1 MSPEFIFYSLITIII
16 LNFLKDY
23 YLSFLNSKNF
33 NNKIPDEVSDVY
45 DKEKYLKSQQYKKTQ
60 YSFSKLSR
68 IYGLIII
75 LLFFF
80 LDGFYFL
87 DELCKNLFDSPVL
100 VSLCFLAL
108 IYVGNEVLSLPL
120 SFYYTFV
127 IEERFGFNKTTLKLF
142 VLDKIKSCILTILLG
157 GIVLSFLLYQ
167 YESLGNNFWITAWI
181 FLTLVSILLNAFYS
195 QLIVPIF
202 NKQTKLEDGEL
213 RSKIESYS
221 NKVGFDLSNIFVI
234 DGSRRST
241 KANAYFSGFGKQKR
255 VTLYD
260 TLVRKLNTNQIIAV
274 IAHEIGHY
282 KKNHIVYNIFFS
294 TLQSGLM
301 LYLLSFLLE
310 MPVFAEALGLN
321 TSSFH
326 IGIICFSILFSPISE
341 LISLTFNYF
350 SRKFEYEADEYA
362 KKTFDGKY
370 LIEALKILSKD
381 SLSNLTPHPKY
392 VWWYYSHPTLFQRI
406 SRL

>member
-1 MSPEFIFYSLITIII
+1 MSPEFVFYSLVTIII

-33 NNKIPDEVSDVY
+33 DNKIPDEVSDVY

-87 DELCKNLFDSPVL
+87 DELSKNLFNSQIL
-100 VSLCFLAL
+100 VSLCFLGL
-108 IYVGNEVLSLPL
+108 IYLGNELLSLPL

-127 IEERFGFNKTTLKLF
+127 IEERFGFNQTTSKLF
-142 VLDKIKSCILTILLG
+142 LLDKIKSWILTLLLG
-157 GIVLSFLLYQ
+157 GTVLSFLIYQ

-181 FLTLVSILLNAFYS
+181 FLTLISILLNAFYS

-202 NKQTKLEDGEL
+202 NKQTKLKDGEL

-221 NKVGFDLSNIFVI
+221 NKVGFDLSNIFII
-234 DGSRRST
+234 DGSKRST

-260 TLVRKLNTNQIIAV
+260 TLIRKLNTNQIIAV

-282 KKNHIVYNIFFS
+282 KKNHIVYNIIFS
-294 TLQSGLM
+294 TFQSGLM

-321 TSSFH
+321 ISSFH

-370 LIEALKILSKD
+370 LVEALKILSKD

>member
-1 MSPEFIFYSLITIII
+1 MNPEFVFYSLIIIII
-16 LNFLKDY
+16 LNYLKDY

-45 DKEKYLKSQQYKKTQ
+45 DKEKYLKSLHYKKTQ
-60 YSFSKLSR
+60 YNFSKLSR
-68 IYGLIII
+68 ICGLVII
-75 LLFFF
+75 LTFFF
-80 LDGFYFL
+80 LDGFLFL
-87 DELCKNLFDSPVL
+87 DDLSNNFFDSKIL
-100 VSLCFLAL
+100 VSLCFLGI
-108 IYVGNEVLSLPL
+108 IYLGNELLSLPL

-127 IEERFGFNKTTLKLF
+127 IEERFGFNQTTLKLF
-142 VLDKIKSCILTILLG
+142 LLDKIKSWLLSLLFG
-157 GIVLSFLLYQ
+157 GIILSFLLYQ
-167 YESLGNNFWITAWI
+167 FESLGNNFWITAWI

-202 NKQTKLEDGEL
+202 NKQTKLDNGEL

-260 TLVRKLNTNQIIAV
+260 TLIKKLNTNQIIAV

-294 TLQSGLM
+294 MLQSGLM
-301 LYLLSFLLE
+301 LYLLSILLE
-310 MPVFAEALGLN
+310 MPVFAQALGLN

-341 LISLTFNYF
+341 LISLIFNYF

-362 KKTFDGKY
+362 KKTFDCKY
-370 LIEALKILSKD
+370 LVEALKILSKD
-381 SLSNLTPHPKY
+381 SLSNLTPHPTY
-392 VWWYYSHPTLFQRI
+392 VWWYYSHPTLYQRI

>member
-33 NNKIPDEVSDVY
+33 DNKIPDEVSDVY

-68 IYGLIII
+68 IFGLLII
-75 LLFFF
+75 LSFFF
-80 LDGFYFL
+80 IDGFYFL

-108 IYVGNEVLSLPL
+108 IFLGNEVLSLPL

-142 VLDKIKSCILTILLG
+142 VLDKIKSWILTLFLG
-157 GIVLSFLLYQ
+157 GTILSFLLYQ
-167 YESLGNNFWITAWI
+167 YEFLGNNFWITAWI

-221 NKVGFDLSNIFVI
+221 NKVGFDLSNIF
-234 DGSRRST
+234 
-241 KANAYFSGFGKQKR
+241 
-255 VTLYD
+255 
-260 TLVRKLNTNQIIAV
+260 
-274 IAHEIGHY
+274 
-282 KKNHIVYNIFFS
+282 
-294 TLQSGLM
+294 
-301 LYLLSFLLE
+301 
-310 MPVFAEALGLN
+310 
-321 TSSFH
+321 
-326 IGIICFSILFSPISE
+326 
-341 LISLTFNYF
+341 
-350 SRKFEYEADEYA
+350 
-362 KKTFDGKY
+362 
-370 LIEALKILSKD
+370 
-381 SLSNLTPHPKY
+381 
-392 VWWYYSHPTLFQRI
+392 
-406 SRL
+406 

>member
-1 MSPEFIFYSLITIII
+1 MNPEFIFYSLIIIII
-16 LNFLKDY
+16 LNYLKDY

-45 DKEKYLKSQQYKKTQ
+45 DNEKYLKSLHYKKTQ
-60 YSFSKLSR
+60 YNFSKLSR
-68 IYGLIII
+68 ICGLVTI
-75 LLFFF
+75 LTFFF
-80 LDGFYFL
+80 LDGFLFL
-87 DELCKNLFDSPVL
+87 DNLSNNFFDSQIL
-100 VSLCFLAL
+100 VSLCFLGI
-108 IYVGNEVLSLPL
+108 IYLGNELLNLPL

-127 IEERFGFNKTTLKLF
+127 IEERFGFNQTTLKLF
-142 VLDKIKSCILTILLG
+142 LLDKIKSWLLTLLFG
-157 GIVLSFLLYQ
+157 GIILSFLLYQ
-167 YESLGNNFWITAWI
+167 FDSLGNNFWITAWI

-202 NKQTKLEDGEL
+202 NKQTKLDNGEL

-260 TLVRKLNTNQIIAV
+260 TLIKKLNTNQIIAV

-294 TLQSGLM
+294 MLQSGLM
-301 LYLLSFLLE
+301 LYLLSILLE
-310 MPVFAEALGLN
+310 MSVFAQALGLN

-341 LISLTFNYF
+341 LISLIFNYF

-362 KKTFDGKY
+362 KKTFDSKY
-370 LIEALKILSKD
+370 LVEALKILSKD
-381 SLSNLTPHPKY
+381 SLSNLTPHPTY
-392 VWWYYSHPTLFQRI
+392 VWWYYSHPTLYQRI